1 MAEEKLTVMPQKKVR
16 CLFVL
21 PSLAGGGAEKV
32 TLTLLKNLDRQKFS
46 PTLLLFKPEGE
57 FLSDV
62 PNNIPLITALPID
75 DKGILS
81 FFKIIHAVR
90 KAAKANDVV
99 VGALELQGI
108 LCAVIGATLAGRP
121 SIAWVHKHL
130 GTYLGRRTWVSR
142 ALYWLVCALVFS
154 FPKRIVT
161 VSADAAKS
169 LCGLFFWRR
178 KAITFHYNPI
188 DFAAIEIEDKQLARS
203 YLEQPPPRCVLAV
216 GRLTAQ
222 KGFDILIQAMSTVVK
237 VIPNAHLSILGEGEQ
252 RVLLERMI
260 QDLKLSKNV
269 SLSGFTCPYKAMA
282 ETDLFVMSSR
292 YEGLP
297 TVMLE
302 AMYCGAPILSS
313 DCPSG
318 PREILDDG
326 RYGVLVPSESPL
338 ALSDAIIALLHD
350 RQRLDELSQL
360 SLSRVKHFAINDICH
375 AWQQELLTIQQD
387 KLCT

>member
-1 MAEEKLTVMPQKKVR
+1 MAEEKQTVMPQKKVR

-130 GTYLGRRTWVSR
+130 GTYLGRRT
-142 ALYWLVCALVFS
+142 
-154 FPKRIVT
+154 
-161 VSADAAKS
+161 
-169 LCGLFFWRR
+169 
-178 KAITFHYNPI
+178 
-188 DFAAIEIEDKQLARS
+188 
-203 YLEQPPPRCVLAV
+203 
-216 GRLTAQ
+216 
-222 KGFDILIQAMSTVVK
+222 
-237 VIPNAHLSILGEGEQ
+237 
-252 RVLLERMI
+252 
-260 QDLKLSKNV
+260 
-269 SLSGFTCPYKAMA
+269 
-282 ETDLFVMSSR
+282 
-292 YEGLP
+292 
-297 TVMLE
+297 
-302 AMYCGAPILSS
+302 
-313 DCPSG
+313 
-318 PREILDDG
+318 
-326 RYGVLVPSESPL
+326 
-338 ALSDAIIALLHD
+338 
-350 RQRLDELSQL
+350 
-360 SLSRVKHFAINDICH
+360 
-375 AWQQELLTIQQD
+375 
-387 KLCT
+387 